1 MKKSAF
7 IILLIALL
15 SIIAVTSVGCLPPMK
30 LYDTPEYVYVTSL
43 HGERIDLHIQS
54 VQRNILKTFDG
65 ERNLSFFNSYA
76 KNLSEVSE
84 ALTAADE
91 NNSCRI
97 VDDYL
102 LVYDTEN
109 KVSVLVEYDCAI
121 EQRRPSEADP
131 NVDETYYV
139 YTYTVRNMGGWISES
154 DCFVMIPANLID
166 YALKPT
172 EQTRLCYYT
181 INQGIGYP
189 TRYSAEDFKEFYE
202 LNGYEVVPEGNTL
215 TITDPAPRK
224 LSEEVYADSDKV
236 RPYSLEFTL
245 TFTPGSVT
253 FRV

>member
-1 MKKSAF
+1 MKKKF
-7 IILLIALL
+7 VIILLSLLLLTMVLL
-15 SIIAVTSVGCLPPMK
+15 SACLPDK
-30 LYDTPEYVYVTSL
+30 YYYDNPEYVYVTSL
-43 HGERIDLHIQS
+43 HGERIDLHIQP
-54 VQRNILKTFDG
+54 VQKNILTTFDG

-91 NNSCRI
+91 SNQCRI

-102 LVYDTEN
+102 LVYDTE
-109 KVSVLVEYDCAI
+109 KSVSVLVEYEYAI

-131 NVDETYYV
+131 NVDETYLV
-139 YTYTVRNMGGWISES
+139 YTYTVRNMGGWISDS
-154 DCFVMIPANLID
+154 DCFVMIPAYLID

-172 EQTRLCYYT
+172 ESTRLCYYT
-181 INQGIGYP
+181 VRKGIGYP
-189 TRYSAEDFKEFYE
+189 TKYSIEDFKEFYE
-202 LNGYEVVPEGNTL
+202 FNGYEVVTEGDTL
-215 TITDPAPRK
+215 TIADPAPRK

-253 FRV
+253 FNV

>member
-1 MKKSAF
+1 MKKIFLFALF
-7 IILLIALL
+7 IASILIVAAI
-15 SIIAVTSVGCLPPMK
+15 SISCVPKYT
-30 LYDTPEYVYVTSL
+30 YDNPEYVYVTSL
-43 HGERIDLHIQS
+43 HGERIDLHIQP
-54 VQRNILKTFDG
+54 VQRNILKTFNG

-91 NNSCRI
+91 NNQCRI

-102 LVYDTEN
+102 LVYDTE
-109 KVSVLVEYDCAI
+109 KSVSVLVEYEYAI

-131 NVDETYYV
+131 NVDETYLV
-139 YTYTVRNMGGWISES
+139 YTYSVRNMGGWISDS
-154 DCFVMIPANLID
+154 DCFVMIPAYLID

-172 EQTRLCYYT
+172 ESTRLCYYT
-181 INQGIGYP
+181 VSKGIGYP
-189 TRYSAEDFKEFYE
+189 TKYSIEDFKEFYE
-202 LNGYEVVPEGNTL
+202 FNGYEVVTEGNTL

-253 FRV
+253 FNV